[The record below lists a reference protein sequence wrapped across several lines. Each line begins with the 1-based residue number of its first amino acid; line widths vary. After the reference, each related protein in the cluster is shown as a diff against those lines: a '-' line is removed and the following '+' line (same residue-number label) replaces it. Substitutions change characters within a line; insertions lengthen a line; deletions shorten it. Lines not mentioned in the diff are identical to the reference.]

1 MLFSC
6 LENFSECSQNVES
19 CQVFIKIERSLICSV
34 GIFLA
39 SEWAILVW
47 FIIPKSEYVTIQLSL
62 FFSSMGSGFFPP
74 PLFLFILTYRF
85 VMLMIGS
92 TYKITD
98 YTFWYFSFLKKYH
111 WQHHIYRCM
120 CIFLHFSLCKG
131 TFVHPR
137 EAYTSGF
144 VDVLNAAF
152 SSIISAFIYLRNKE
166 FPAQSAGLEY
176 EQNNSLWFIGNRC
189 TWGCLQG
196 ASRYY

>member
-74 PLFLFILTYRF
+74 P
-85 VMLMIGS
+85 S
-92 TYKITD
+92 
-98 YTFWYFSFLKKYH
+98 FS
-111 WQHHIYRCM
+111 
-120 CIFLHFSLCKG
+120 LHFNIQIC
-131 TFVHPR
+131 
-137 EAYTSGF
+137 
-144 VDVLNAAF
+144 NADDRVY
-152 SSIISAFIYLRNKE
+152 I
-166 FPAQSAGLEY
+166 
-176 EQNNSLWFIGNRC
+176 
-189 TWGCLQG
+189 
-196 ASRYY
+196 